1 MHRVKLLLDF
11 YIQSSLHV
19 GFAVFCLV
27 KVTLLQHPTFFL
39 DQYPLLVFFGTLTG
53 YNFLK
58 YYSVFKEQK
67 VFSTKNKAIVFIT
80 LLAIRGFGIIWF
92 SLNSFIEYKLVI
104 ASFFVIVYP
113 KLRKYGW
120 MKMFLV
126 SFVVTYVTVYIPL
139 NYSVCSSLEYYFS
152 LIERFLIITA
162 LLIPF
167 EIIDLKTDAISLNTL
182 PQIYGISKIKR
193 FGYLLVV
200 ISFLVH
206 CMKENWISFYFSKPF
221 CFTVQLIVTFIVD
234 FIVVL
239 AIYFSSIKRNK
250 YYTSFWIESIPII
263 WMTLNYLLSE
273 CI

>member
-1 MHRVKLLLDF
+1 MHRAKQLLDF

-27 KVTLLQHPTFFL
+27 KITLNEHPSFFL
-39 DQYPLLVFFGTLTG
+39 DKYPLLVFFGTIIG

-67 VFSTKNKAIVFIT
+67 VFSIKNKAIVLIT
-80 LLAIRGFGIIWF
+80 LLAIIGCGIIWF
-92 SLNSFIEYKLVI
+92 SLNSFIQYQLFI
-104 ASFFVIVYP
+104 ASFFVLTYP
-113 KLRKYGW
+113 FLRKYGW

-139 NYSVCSSLEYYFS
+139 NYSVCSSFEFYFS

-167 EIIDLKTDAISLNTL
+167 EIIDLKTDASSLNTL
-182 PQIYGISKIKR
+182 PQLYGISKIKR

-200 ISFLVH
+200 ISFIVN
-206 CMKENWISFYFSKPF
+206 CMMKYWISFYFSKPF
-221 CFTVQLIVTFIVD
+221 CLTFQRAEVFFVA

-239 AIYFSSIKRNK
+239 SVYFSSINRNK
-250 YYTSFWIESIPII
+250 YYTSFWVESIPII
-263 WMTLNYLLSE
+263 WMLILL
-273 CI
+273 IAT